1 MITYVWIP
9 CIIILTI
16 MFLLP
21 NSTWVVGFILLLYG
35 LLFLIPNSAEKQKE
49 EERKK
54 QQLRE

>member
-49 EERKK
+49 EEK
-54 QQLRE
+54 